1 MVIQEPGQLDETWVE
16 DETKVED
23 HGGSQEVAAEDEGEV
38 DVEELILDLMKTGED
53 LLQAGFK
60 VF

>member
-1 MVIQEPGQLDETWVE
+1 MDETWVE